1 MFDIKINNHFHNYV
15 LDITDTK
22 AYKIKQITPKKTHKH
37 ICIVKFDNKALEAI
51 QLPKIFNYPDI
62 IKTLLH
68 KLQKKNSIPTVTYK
82 LRNTLNKK

>member
-22 AYKIKQITPKKTHKH
+22 TYKIKQITPKKTHKH

-68 KLQKKNSIPTVTYK
+68 
-82 LRNTLNKK
+82 